1 MPKASPVSFLFAAL
15 LFVALFWQLGTP
27 TFWDPDEAH
36 YAETSREMLAAGD
49 YWAPYYNEQPFFDK
63 PVLFHQLQALAMRTL
78 SDPEVA
84 ARIVPALAGLGLVA
98 ITVWFGR
105 TIMSHDVGL
114 VAGLMLGAS
123 PGLFALAR
131 YAILDTLFTM
141 FMFGAAAFLSVA
153 ALRDRPRLQWL
164 GYLFLALAV
173 FTKGPIALVLCGLTF
188 LIAIAISADLR
199 ARFLALNWAAGL
211 ILVLLLAAP
220 PFVYL
225 YHRFGQDFVNG
236 YVLDENVRLFASR
249 RFGNQP
255 GFWFYFRIL
264 AAGLLPWTG
273 LLIGRLVDD
282 IRAVLRRER
291 LDAVEILLWVWTF
304 TIVGFFTLSTFK
316 LDHYVFPAAPA
327 LCLLCARAWADVR
340 ADQFGSRN
348 KGARIGLYLIAPFLV
363 AVGLGCGYFLIA
375 RLALPWQA
383 IVVPIA
389 LTVAG
394 ATLAALATARRALPP
409 RVPWIV
415 IIAII
420 VTYAGLIR
428 FVLPALEHRKVVPA
442 MAQWVAAHAA
452 PTDRVA
458 SFRLN
463 RWNPAYRFYVNRH
476 VTFLEDA
483 AEAKAFFSAPEGFYC
498 VMRRNAYE
506 EFVAQGARLRVVLE
520 REGMWATSGRSLW
533 RTHTP
538 LTRFVVVTR
547 PQ

>member
-1 MPKASPVSFLFAAL
+1 M
-15 LFVALFWQLGTP
+15 
-27 TFWDPDEAH
+27 
-36 YAETSREMLAAGD
+36 
-49 YWAPYYNEQPFFDK
+49 
-63 PVLFHQLQALAMRTL
+63 
-78 SDPEVA
+78 
-84 ARIVPALAGLGLVA
+84 
-98 ITVWFGR
+98 
-105 TIMSHDVGL
+105 
-114 VAGLMLGAS
+114 
-123 PGLFALAR
+123 
-131 YAILDTLFTM
+131 
-141 FMFGAAAFLSVA
+141 
-153 ALRDRPRLQWL
+153 
-164 GYLFLALAV
+164 
-173 FTKGPIALVLCGLTF
+173 
-188 LIAIAISADLR
+188 
-199 ARFLALNWAAGL
+199 
-211 ILVLLLAAP
+211 
-220 PFVYL
+220 
-225 YHRFGQDFVNG
+225 
-236 YVLDENVRLFASR
+236 
-249 RFGNQP
+249 
-255 GFWFYFRIL
+255 
-264 AAGLLPWTG
+264 
-273 LLIGRLVDD
+273 
-282 IRAVLRRER
+282 
-291 LDAVEILLWVWTF
+291 
-304 TIVGFFTLSTFK
+304 
-316 LDHYVFPAAPA
+316 
-327 LCLLCARAWADVR
+327 
-340 ADQFGSRN
+340 
-348 KGARIGLYLIAPFLV
+348 IAPFLV

-483 AEAKAFFSAPEGFYC
+483 AEAEAFFSAPGGFYC